1 VLNVDS
7 NAKTVKGQKY
17 GYMTGILYLAPAKL
31 SGFEVCPMRS
41 PGCSAACLNTAG
53 RGQMTGVQEARIR
66 KTKEFFLDKPTFLDK
81 LRKDIKSLER
91 KAKNKGFTP
100 CVRLNG
106 TSDIAWEKLGLMQE
120 FPHIQF
126 YDYTKNH
133 IRMMEF
139 LGGLMP
145 KNYHLTFSLSEE
157 NMDMAKEILQLGG
170 NVAMVFAVKKDKPL
184 PKTHVGYK
192 VINGDLSDLRFLDD
206 KNVIVGLHAKGRA
219 RRDTSGFTQTPEKK
233 AA

>member
-1 VLNVDS
+1 MLNIDS
-7 NAKTVKGQKY
+7 NAKTIKGQKY

-41 PGCSAACLNTAG
+41 AGCTASCLNTAG

-66 KTKEFFLDKPTFLDK
+66 KTKEFFLNRDSFFEQ
-81 LRKDIKSLER
+81 LRKDIKSLEK
-91 KAKNKGFTP
+91 KAKSKGFIP

-106 TSDIAWEKLGLMQE
+106 TSDIAWEKTGIMQE

-126 YDYTKNH
+126 YDYTKNN

-139 LGGLMP
+139 LANTMP
-145 KNYHLTFSLSEE
+145 KNYHLTFSLSEN
-157 NMDMAKEILQLGG
+157 NMNLAQEVLQLGG

-184 PKTHVGYK
+184 PATHVGYK
-192 VINGDLSDLRFLDD
+192 VINGDLSDLRFTDA

-219 RRDTSGFTQTPEKK
+219 RKDTSGFSQTPEKK